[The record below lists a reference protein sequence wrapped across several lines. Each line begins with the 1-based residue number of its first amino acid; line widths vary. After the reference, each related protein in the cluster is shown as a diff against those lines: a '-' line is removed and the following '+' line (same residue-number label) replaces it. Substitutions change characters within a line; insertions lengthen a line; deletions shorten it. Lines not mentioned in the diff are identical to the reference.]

1 MHVNYVGLN
10 RGMKLKVTIFLSLFV
25 ALNVLLNPFL
35 WAAGSKAT
43 QKKNNGNK
51 VPPRFSPGPSS
62 SAIIG
67 SQSPGTTPF
76 IALINA
82 TVSPA
87 NSLKTVQFT
96 ITPAPGSVTRPISAT
111 YTANYLQSR
120 NYLNTGTGAAII
132 PVFGLYANFSNTVT
146 LNFSFTDGSSQQNM
160 VQVVTADWTDTCGV
174 YKNPTVLQA
183 RTNTT
188 NLSYDYMMVKSAC
201 DSLSPTIIDTD
212 GVVRWVGT
220 AGSSSLASIFFANGI
235 YISTPP
241 PAGSTPTGISRI
253 EFDGIVTFVHDY
265 SNINVTSTGHHN
277 IDPGR
282 QGMLVDVNTTSQTE
296 SVILE
301 IDTAGNVLNTW
312 NFANIISAAM
322 TAGGDD
328 PTQFVFPAPTDW
340 FHNNAATYRKSDNTL
355 IASSR
360 ENFVIAVDYDTQQI
374 KWILGDHTKKWYV
387 NFASLRAFA
396 LNLGPNS
403 LPPIGQHAV
412 SITNSDNLLLFDDG
426 FQSTFQMPAGTSHNP
441 SLARKYQLDLGAM
454 TATEVWNYNQN
465 LFSNVCSS
473 VYEEPGLDYL
483 VDWAHLSV
491 SGGNAAE
498 LVGLDNGSTKVF
510 DYRYP
515 TTSCNTAWNSIPIHL
530 EQMTFTSVI
539 PLRAVSRLTHGSAGT
554 YDVSLPLT
562 GTPAIECRSGGGAGN
577 YQVVVTFATTPVSVT
592 GASVTSDSG
601 GTASVSG
608 APAISGKDVAVNLT
622 GVSNAQTLTVNLL
635 GVSDG
640 TNTDDISVRV
650 SILQGDTTGNGIV
663 NSSDI
668 SQTQSQSGQP
678 VTGANFREDVTASG
692 QINSSDINFVQSKS
706 GSALP

>member
-1 MHVNYVGLN
+1 
-10 RGMKLKVTIFLSLFV
+10 MKLKVTIFLSLFV

-35 WAAGSKAT
+35 SAAGSKAT

-62 SAIIG
+62 SAMVVG
-67 SQSPGTTPF
+67 SSPGPTAF

-87 NSLKTVQFT
+87 NSLKSVQFT

-132 PVFGLYANFSNTVT
+132 PVFGLYANFSNTVV

-160 VQVVTADWTDTCGV
+160 VTVVTADWTDNCNI
-174 YKNPTVLQA
+174 YKNPTVIQA
-183 RTNTT
+183 RTASTT
-188 NLSYDYMMVKSAC
+188 LSYDYMLLKTQCGSQ
-201 DSLSPTIIDTD
+201 SPVILDTD
-212 GVVRWVGT
+212 GVVRWIGP
-220 AGSSSLASIFFANGI
+220 GGFSSFASIFFANGI
-235 YISTPP
+235 YISSIPS
-241 PAGSTPTGISRI
+241 GSTTPTGISRI
-253 EFDGIVTFVHDY
+253 EFDGIFTFVHDY
-265 SNINVTSTGHHN
+265 SNIGVTSTGHHN

-282 QGMLVDVNTTSQTE
+282 QGMLVEVNTTSETE

-301 IDTAGNVLNTW
+301 IDTSGNVLNTW

-328 PTQFVFPAPTDW
+328 PTKFVGTSSQDW
-340 FHNNAATYRKSDNTL
+340 FHNNATTYRKSDNTF

-374 KWILGDHTKKWYV
+374 KWILGDPTKHWHQ
-387 NFASLRAFA
+387 FPSLVAFA
-396 LNLGPNS
+396 LTLAPNS

-412 SITNSDNLLLFDDG
+412 SITSNDDLLLFDDG
-426 FQSTFQMPAGTSHNP
+426 FQSIFQMPAGTSHNP

-483 VDWAHLSV
+483 IDWAHLV
-491 SGGNAAE
+491 ISGNQAAE
-498 LVGLDNGSTKVF
+498 LVGLDNGATKVF
-510 DYRYP
+510 DYRFP

-562 GTPAIECRSGGGAGN
+562 GTPAIECRSGGAAGN

-592 GASVTSDSG
+592 SASVTSDSG

-640 TNTDDISVRV
+640 TNTDDVSVRV

-668 SQTQSQSGQP
+668 VQVQSQSGQP

-692 QINSSDINFVQSKS
+692 QINSSDINFAQSMS
-706 GSALP
+706 GTALP